1 MLRKKP
7 GLVPQQGQ
15 IYHKEKKQALFFPL
29 PFLHLYWPQIGWCWQ
44 CLSDLLEDQSGE
56 EKCLGVKKRS
66 TAPLEH
72 LIPVGATL
80 WSQQAPKA
88 QPKAPPHLAPERLLR
103 PGVLLDWLYRLAHC
117 NRSRPRHL
125 WICRP
130 RLQTRPLLRLLRP
143 PRQLFTS
150 HSELDQVTAG
160 QTSCECAERGPG
172 GGNGPEQARRGVME
186 TFVHTSLR
194 STLQPTTITAITV
207 AMLQLYCRPQM
218 WLWGDI

>member
-88 QPKAPPHLAPERLLR
+88 QPKAPPTWLPRGCFGLGCSWTGFTGWHTATEAGRDICEYADLVSKLARCSVSYALPGSCLR
-103 PGVLLDWLYRLAHC
+103 PTQ
-117 NRSRPRHL
+117 S
-125 WICRP
+125 WI
-130 RLQTRPLLRLLRP
+130 RLQPVRPVASVQR
-143 PRQLFTS
+143 
-150 HSELDQVTAG
+150 EGQVAVMA
-160 QTSCECAERGPG
+160 QSRHAE
-172 GGNGPEQARRGVME
+172 A
-186 TFVHTSLR
+186 
-194 STLQPTTITAITV
+194 
-207 AMLQLYCRPQM
+207 
-218 WLWGDI
+218 